1 MNVTDLN
8 IVDKKKPLVNVS
20 YLQENIKYT
29 RRKLDRLG
37 DADPEKSLDE
47 LYAGQENVLNTI
59 SQGRAGIARAAAA
72 LESAVNTLHFQNVA
86 MDKSIKDDTDMA
98 TFVSQSLTTCS
109 GLIKK

>member
-1 MNVTDLN
+1 M
-8 IVDKKKPLVNVS
+8 
-20 YLQENIKYT
+20 KYT

-37 DADPEKSLDE
+37 DADPEKPLDE

-72 LESAVNTLHFQNVA
+72 LESAGNTLHFQNVA

-98 TFVSQSLTTCS
+98 AFVSQSLTTVS
-109 GLIKK
+109 YTHLTLPTIYSV